1 MGLCILH
8 SRFSTLFF
16 SEDLQK
22 TVLTDTPR
30 LDSLLIVV
38 DPVMYFIYVSCVE
51 YGVLNL
57 KCVAESVVN
66 YLI

>member
-1 MGLCILH
+1 MYFTFSLLH
-8 SRFSTLFF
+8 LVF

-38 DPVMYFIYVSCVE
+38 DPVMYFIYVPCVE
-51 YGVLNL
+51 YG
-57 KCVAESVVN
+57 C
-66 YLI
+66 